1 MTRLPAPALM
11 LASVLSI
18 QFGQAVGKQ
27 LAGVVGAPG
36 AVALRLGLAAL
47 VLLLLHRPSL
57 PRGRAETVSVLGLGT
72 AIAGM
77 NLIYPA
83 LLFLP
88 LGLASA
94 LQLLGPVTLA
104 LCTSRRLRDAGFAAL
119 AGCGVWLFHAPGDV
133 RMPLPGVL
141 LALAAGASMA
151 GYLLLSKRTGD
162 RTTGG
167 GPLALA
173 VTWAALLTVPFGVA
187 DQGTA
192 LLAPRVLATG
202 LVVAVLSAVGPYSL
216 ELAALR
222 RLPARTVSVLTSLE
236 PASAGLA
243 GVLVL
248 GEHLALT
255 QWAALGCVGVASTG
269 AVSSAPRS
277 TGGPDRG
284 RRLPKGAG
292 AGAEADRCR
301 DALTAG
307 PGTAA
312 EDRGGPAPRP

>member
-1 MTRLPAPALM
+1 M
-11 LASVLSI
+11 
-18 QFGQAVGKQ
+18 
-27 LAGVVGAPG
+27 
-36 AVALRLGLAAL
+36 
-47 VLLLLHRPSL
+47 
-57 PRGRAETVSVLGLGT
+57 
-72 AIAGM
+72 
-77 NLIYPA
+77 
-83 LLFLP
+83 
-88 LGLASA
+88 
-94 LQLLGPVTLA
+94 
-104 LCTSRRLRDAGFAAL
+104 
-119 AGCGVWLFHAPGDV
+119 
-133 RMPLPGVL
+133 L

-192 LLAPRVLATG
+192 LLAPRILATG

-269 AVSSAPRS
+269 AVSSVPRS
-277 TGGPDRG
+277 TGGTGRG

-292 AGAEADRCR
+292 TEADRCR
-301 DALTAG
+301 DALPAG
-307 PGTAA
+307 PDTAA
-312 EDRGGPAPRP
+312 ESRGGPAPRP

>member
-1 MTRLPAPALM
+1 MPVPQGALQRPEPAGHPHLDDQRRDLRRPMAAPRWPRPLRTYPA
-11 LASVLSI
+11 ADVTGWSEPVLRPP
-18 QFGQAVGKQ
+18 GVGRRRC
-27 LAGVVGAPG
+27 V
-36 AVALRLGLAAL
+36 
-47 VLLLLHRPSL
+47 
-57 PRGRAETVSVLGLGT
+57 
-72 AIAGM
+72 
-77 NLIYPA
+77 A

-88 LGLASA
+88 LGPAST

-119 AGCGVWLFHAPGDV
+119 AGCGVWLFHTPGDV

-173 VTWAALLTVPFGVA
+173 VTWAALLTVPIGVA
-187 DQGTA
+187 DQGAA

-202 LVVAVLSAVGPYSL
+202 LVVAVLSAVGPYSP

-222 RLPARTVSVLTSLE
+222 RLPARAVSVLTSLE

-248 GEHLALT
+248 GEHLVLT

-269 AVSSAPRS
+269 AVSSAPRRA
-277 TGGPDRG
+277 GGPDRG

-301 DALTAG
+301 DVLPAG
-307 PGTAA
+307 PDSAA